1 MELQEQPEP
10 LDLFERVLSR
20 ENMAMAWQQV
30 KANKGAAGVDGM
42 TIDDFPEFA
51 REHWE
56 RIREELRTGRYR
68 PQAVRR
74 VLIPKAS
81 GGERPLGIA
90 TVVDRVIQQA
100 IAQVLSPIFEPE
112 FSENSFGFRPGRSA
126 HDAIRSVEQGY
137 KEGYREA
144 VDCDLK
150 SFFDTV
156 KQDYLMYRLGR
167 KVKDKRLLA
176 LIGKFLR
183 AGVQLPTG
191 DWKPTLEGVPQGS
204 PLSPLLAN
212 VLLDELDKEL
222 ERRGHRF
229 ARYGDDF
236 IILVRSRWAASRV
249 MKSITRFVEER
260 LKLVVNVEKSRC
272 AKLIHCSFLGFFL
285 SRGKVKW
292 TEKSLLAF
300 KARIREITKRNWG
313 VSMKHRL
320 EELRRYMIGWINY
333 YGISHSYAE
342 VLALDRWIRR
352 RVRLCYWKM
361 WGRPRKR
368 RKMLLKLGIDPEEVH
383 LASRSRKGYWRMST
397 NSLVQRALT
406 NAWLESQGVPSLR
419 TRWIAIHY
427 PDQAT
432 KGGSVRN

>member
-1 MELQEQPEP
+1 MPGGGAEGGRTEHATELQNEPEA
-10 LDLFERVLSR
+10 LDLFECVLSR

-30 KANKGAAGVDGM
+30 KANRGAAGVDGM
-42 TIDDFPEFA
+42 TIDEFPQFA

-56 RIREELRTGRYR
+56 EIREELRAGRFR

-90 TVVDRVIQQA
+90 TVLDRVIQQA

-112 FSENSFGFRPGRSA
+112 FSESSHGFRPGRSA

-156 KQDYLMYRLGR
+156 SHDYLVYRLGC

-183 AGVQLPTG
+183 AGVQLPDG
-191 DWKPTLEGVPQGS
+191 KLDATLEGVPQGS

-212 VLLDELDKEL
+212 ILLDELDKEL
-222 ERRGHRF
+222 EQRGHRF
-229 ARYGDDF
+229 ARYADDF
-236 IILVRSRWAASRV
+236 IILMRSRVAAERV

-272 AKLIHCSFLGFFL
+272 AKLIHCNFLGFFI
-285 SRGKVKW
+285 
-292 TEKSLLAF
+292 T
-300 KARIREITKRNWG
+300 RE
-313 VSMKHRL
+313 
-320 EELRRYMIGWINY
+320 
-333 YGISHSYAE
+333 
-342 VLALDRWIRR
+342 
-352 RVRLCYWKM
+352 
-361 WGRPRKR
+361 
-368 RKMLLKLGIDPEEVH
+368 
-383 LASRSRKGYWRMST
+383 
-397 NSLVQRALT
+397 
-406 NAWLESQGVPSLR
+406 
-419 TRWIAIHY
+419 
-427 PDQAT
+427 
-432 KGGSVRN
+432 